1 MLQKHL
7 VLDSKFLEKLFY
19 IIFKNRVTSCFST
32 LMAEKK
38 AVKKTSTKATTPKAK
53 VTTPKAKVTTPKAK
67 VTTPKAKVTAPK
79 AKVAKSKPKKSK
91 EGQSDDM
98 GIVIVDDDITI
109 DQEKVN
115 EERRAYLEESRSQD
129 AYD

>member
-1 MLQKHL
+1 M
-7 VLDSKFLEKLFY
+7 
-19 IIFKNRVTSCFST
+19 T
-32 LMAEKK
+32 EKK
-38 AVKKTSTKATTPKAK
+38 VVKKTVSKVK
-53 VTTPKAKVTTPKAK
+53 VTTPKAKAAKSKAKAVKSKVK
-67 VTTPKAKVTAPK
+67 VTTPKAKA
-79 AKVAKSKPKKSK
+79 AKSKAKKVK
-91 EGQSDDM
+91 EEQSDDT

>member
-1 MLQKHL
+1 M
-7 VLDSKFLEKLFY
+7 
-19 IIFKNRVTSCFST
+19 T
-32 LMAEKK
+32 EKK
-38 AVKKTSTKATTPKAK
+38 VVKKIVSKTK
-53 VTTPKAKVTTPKAK
+53 VTTPKAKAAKSKAKTVKSKVK
-67 VTTPKAKVTAPK
+67 VTTPKAKA
-79 AKVAKSKPKKSK
+79 AKSKAKAAKSK
-91 EGQSDDM
+91 AKKVKEEQSDDM

>member
-1 MLQKHL
+1 
-7 VLDSKFLEKLFY
+7 
-19 IIFKNRVTSCFST
+19 
-32 LMAEKK
+32 MAEKK
-38 AVKKTSTKATTPKAK
+38 AVKKTPSKVKATPKAK
-53 VTTPKAKVTTPKAK
+53 PTPKAKAAKSKAKPTPKAK
-67 VTTPKAKVTAPK
+67 A
-79 AKVAKSKPKKSK
+79 AKSKAKKLK
-91 EGQSDDM
+91 EEQSNDT

>member
-1 MLQKHL
+1 M
-7 VLDSKFLEKLFY
+7 
-19 IIFKNRVTSCFST
+19 T
-32 LMAEKK
+32 EKK
-38 AVKKTSTKATTPKAK
+38 AVKKIVPKAKAAKSKAK
-53 VTTPKAKVTTPKAK
+53 VTTPKAKAAKSKAK
-67 VTTPKAKVTAPK
+67 VTTPKAKA
-79 AKVAKSKPKKSK
+79 AKSKAKKLK
-91 EGQSDDM
+91 EEQSDDM

>member
-7 VLDSKFLEKLFY
+7 VQDSKFLKKLFY

-38 AVKKTSTKATTPKAK
+38 AVKKTSSKATAPKAK
-53 VTTPKAKVTTPKAK
+53 VTT
-67 VTTPKAKVTAPK
+67 PK

>member
-1 MLQKHL
+1 M
-7 VLDSKFLEKLFY
+7 
-19 IIFKNRVTSCFST
+19 T
-32 LMAEKK
+32 EKK
-38 AVKKTSTKATTPKAK
+38 VVKKIVSKAK
-53 VTTPKAKVTTPKAK
+53 VTTPKVKAAKSKAKKVKSKAK
-67 VTTPKAKVTAPK
+67 VTTPKVK
-79 AKVAKSKPKKSK
+79 AAKSKAKKVK
-91 EGQSDDM
+91 EEQSDDM

>member
-1 MLQKHL
+1 MKYIKNKHYSL
-7 VLDSKFLEKLFY
+7 IFRKKFC

-38 AVKKTSTKATTPKAK
+38 TVKKTASKTKAVKSKTKTTTPKAK
-53 VTTPKAKVTTPKAK
+53 PSASKAKAT
-67 VTTPKAKVTAPK
+67 
-79 AKVAKSKPKKSK
+79 KSKPKKSK
-91 EGQSDDM
+91 EESDDM
-98 GIVIVDDDITI
+98 GIVIVDDDIVI

>member
-1 MLQKHL
+1 
-7 VLDSKFLEKLFY
+7 
-19 IIFKNRVTSCFST
+19 
-32 LMAEKK
+32 MAEKK
-38 AVKKTSTKATTPKAK
+38 TKKTSKTA
-53 VTTPKAKVTTPKAK
+53 
-67 VTTPKAKVTAPK
+67 APK
-79 AKVAKSKPKKSK
+79 AKVAAPKAKVAAPKAKVAAPKAKVTKSKPKKSRD
-91 EGQSDDM
+91 GQSDDV

>member
-1 MLQKHL
+1 M
-7 VLDSKFLEKLFY
+7 
-19 IIFKNRVTSCFST
+19 T
-32 LMAEKK
+32 EKK
-38 AVKKTSTKATTPKAK
+38 VVKKIASKAKAAKSKAK
-53 VTTPKAKVTTPKAK
+53 VTTVKAKAAKSKAKVTTVKAK
-67 VTTPKAKVTAPK
+67 A
-79 AKVAKSKPKKSK
+79 AKSKAKKLK
-91 EGQSDDM
+91 EEQSDDT

>member
-7 VLDSKFLEKLFY
+7 VFDSKFLEKLFY

-38 AVKKTSTKATTPKAK
+38 AVKKTSTKATAPKAK
-53 VTTPKAKVTTPKAK
+53 VTAPKAKVTA
-67 VTTPKAKVTAPK
+67 PKAKVTAPK

>member
-1 MLQKHL
+1 M
-7 VLDSKFLEKLFY
+7 
-19 IIFKNRVTSCFST
+19 T
-32 LMAEKK
+32 EKK
-38 AVKKTSTKATTPKAK
+38 AVKKTSSKTTA
-53 VTTPKAKVTTPKAK
+53 PKAKVTTPKAK

-79 AKVAKSKPKKSK
+79 AKVTKSKAKKSK
-91 EGQSDDM
+91 EDQSDDM

>member
-1 MLQKHL
+1 
-7 VLDSKFLEKLFY
+7 
-19 IIFKNRVTSCFST
+19 
-32 LMAEKK
+32 MAEKK
-38 AVKKTSTKATTPKAK
+38 VVKKTSSKTIAPKAK

-67 VTTPKAKVTAPK
+67 VTTPK

>member
-1 MLQKHL
+1 
-7 VLDSKFLEKLFY
+7 
-19 IIFKNRVTSCFST
+19 
-32 LMAEKK
+32 MAEKK
-38 AVKKTSTKATTPKAK
+38 AVKKTSSKA
-53 VTTPKAKVTTPKAK
+53 
-67 VTTPKAKVTAPK
+67 TAPK
-79 AKVAKSKPKKSK
+79 AKVVKSKAKITAPKAKVVKSKPKKSK